1 MALTP
6 EQLAQREG
14 KITASFLPQLMAGHA
29 GDIYRK
35 WLELI
40 GDPEWTPE
48 DMTNNW
54 PAFHGSFSEPHV
66 IDWHQRLTGHPLT
79 RRGEVVQHPTRPY
92 VCATLDCY
100 RAADRCVLDCK
111 CPGAWMT
118 LDHIIA
124 HYTPQ
129 LIVQRA
135 CVGCDNASL
144 LISHGGATPAEFSV
158 TIDPAYEAIVWQRVD
173 QFWQC
178 VQDLREP
185 VELPPAPP
193 PPPWRSLDLNTDAD
207 RDANNWAP
215 EIMAHMLTWEA
226 TRDQAVAH
234 EYTRDLIKEVLPD
247 DVGRVSF
254 GNVLITRSRNR
265 AVTIKRANR

>member
-6 EQLAQREG
+6 DQLAQREG
-14 KITASFLPQLMAGHA
+14 KITASFLPQLMAGDT
-29 GDIYRK
+29 GEIYHK

-40 GDPEWTPE
+40 GDPDWKPK
-48 DMTNNW
+48 DLSDNF
-54 PAFHGSFSEPHV
+54 PVFHGTIMEPHV
-66 IDWHQRLTGHPLT
+66 IDWHQRKTGHALT

-100 RAADRCVLDCK
+100 READRCVLDCK

-129 LIVQRA
+129 VIVQRA
-135 CVGCDNASL
+135 CAQCDNAAL
-144 LISHGGATPAEFSV
+144 LISHGGATPNEFAI
-158 TIDPAYEAIVWQRVD
+158 TIEPAYEATVWQRVD

-178 VQDLREP
+178 VQELREP

-193 PPPWRSLDLNTDAD
+193 PPPWRSVDLDREA
-207 RDANNWAP
+207 AAHNWATP
-215 EIMAHMLTWEA
+215 MIGHLIDWEN

-234 EYTRDLIKEVLPD
+234 DAAREEIKALLPD
-247 DVGRVSF
+247 DVGRVRF
-254 GNVLITRSRNR
+254 GTVLITRARNR
-265 AVTIKRANR
+265 AVTIKRVT